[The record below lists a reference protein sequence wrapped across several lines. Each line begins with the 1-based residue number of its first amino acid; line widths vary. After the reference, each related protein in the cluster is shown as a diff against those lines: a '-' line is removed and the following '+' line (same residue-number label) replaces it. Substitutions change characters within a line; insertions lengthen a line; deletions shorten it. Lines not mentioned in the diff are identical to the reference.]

1 MMGLQVAASKRK
13 YEIGACTDLNDIQ
26 PNCTPAKNPRIDDSH
41 ITTTS
46 TSSSTSESTSTS
58 VTLVDVTFV
67 HRMQADDDRSGS
79 ISNKTTLNGELAET
93 PSLSSLTHIETSSVN
108 NETTSSSLTS
118 RENETLTTQTSVT
131 DETRAKSTNQ
141 AQEVPQLTGRG
152 HELTLAK
159 LNTVSIASSNPAGN
173 WNNNGTDDDE
183 TVIDPISKLQA
194 VAVPDEAWGGGA
206 ESTRS
211 TLATT
216 LLPPDDL
223 DEDIDDFEDDFDD
236 DDVMLPSYGPPPVAY
251 RYVPSNKEY
260 TPPPPFP
267 KFPSEQ
273 YHNQNC
279 SRTPT
284 AAAYNRYGTWNN
296 IQYYHNEPMP
306 ISDPPQTIRC
316 AENGKSYTELGTYT
330 FFNSNTTRHIKRCCD
345 GKNNW
350 CNNKQCYKE
359 KRIRMMNL
367 SMFKLS
373 RFRQASDQS
382 LYRSV
387 LICNTLKA
395 IEKEIDT
402 EKRQVHQIRRQLSQI
417 GRGNNIML
425 GNGLRNAPVTPQKPP
440 QQQPTSDYASGPHS
454 IISSSNDSSSNVSY
468 RGVNGVIDPV
478 SDIAT
483 NHNNEQQKRS
493 EYSENNPNSSNTSSN
508 NLLNNGSN
516 YLQSYTN
523 HNRIY
528 GGNLTGFESIPPPP
542 QPYEYH
548 PLKDPQ
554 SGRATPFPAS
564 GGYPDTDSGYGG
576 EEGDLSP
583 DGQFR
588 SINWGSVLSL
598 SSQSAL
604 DPLNNNELFSSHTSP
619 YITSNSCGSSFNTAS
634 SLSSS
639 TTTTNYLDMDLG
651 YDVLPNCYK
660 LTSFGSDDFLKTPL
674 MEPGKVVYDGHDN
687 NMPDTFSTHIMV
699 GS

>member
-1 MMGLQVAASKRK
+1 MGLQVAASKRK

-26 PNCTPAKNPRIDDSH
+26 PNCIPAKNPRIDDSH
-41 ITTTS
+41 LTTTTTTTS

-58 VTLVDVTFV
+58 TSVTLVDVTFV
-67 HRMQADDDRSGS
+67 HQMHDDSC
-79 ISNKTTLNGELAET
+79 SNGIESPMNGHEMTSCLANT
-93 PSLSSLTHIETSSVN
+93 
-108 NETTSSSLTS
+108 ETTSNSLTS
-118 RENETLTTQTSVT
+118 RENGSLVGTN
-131 DETRAKSTNQ
+131 ETRAKSTKQ
-141 AQEVPQLTGRG
+141 PQEVPQLTGRG

-159 LNTVSIASSNPAGN
+159 LNTVSIPTSNPAGN
-173 WNNNGTDDDE
+173 WSNGGTDDDE

-206 ESTRS
+206 ETTRS

-251 RYVPSNKEY
+251 RGVPSSKEY
-260 TPPPPFP
+260 TPPSFP
-267 KFPSEQ
+267 KYPSEQ

-284 AAAYNRYGTWNN
+284 ATAAAYNRYGSLNN

-387 LICNTLKA
+387 LICNTLKE
-395 IEKEIDT
+395 IEEEIEE
-402 EKRQVHQIRRQLSQI
+402 EKRQIRAQLNKI
-417 GRGNNIML
+417 AIENIIAGNR
-425 GNGLRNAPVTPQKPP
+425 LRNSPVTPQKPP
-440 QQQPTSDYASGPHS
+440 QQQQQQPTSDYASGPHS
-454 IISSSNDSSSNVSY
+454 IISSSNDSNSNVSY

-478 SDIAT
+478 SDITT
-483 NHNNEQQKRS
+483 NHNNEQKRN
-493 EYSENNPNSSNTSSN
+493 EYSENNPNSSNTNS

-516 YLQSYTN
+516 YLQSHTN
-523 HNRIY
+523 HNRMY
-528 GGNLTGFESIPPPP
+528 GGSLTGFESIPPPP

-564 GGYPDTDSGYGG
+564 NGYPSTDSGYGG
-576 EEGDLSP
+576 DEGDMSP

-604 DPLNNNELFSSHTSP
+604 DPLNNNELFPPHTSP
-619 YITSNSCGSSFNTAS
+619 HYITSNSCGSSFNTAS
-634 SLSSS
+634 SLSSN

-674 MEPGKVVYDGHDN
+674 MEPSKVVYDGHDN

>member
-26 PNCTPAKNPRIDDSH
+26 PNCTPAKNPRIDEITTT

-46 TSSSTSESTSTS
+46 TSSSTSSSSSES
-58 VTLVDVTFV
+58 VTLAQDDLIISTEAIDTIST
-67 HRMQADDDRSGS
+67 QEESNADTTS
-79 ISNKTTLNGELAET
+79 IS
-93 PSLSSLTHIETSSVN
+93 IIQ
-108 NETTSSSLTS
+108 TTS
-118 RENETLTTQTSVT
+118 TTQVVSSP
-131 DETRAKSTNQ
+131 DEGTKSSI
-141 AQEVPQLTGRG
+141 PQLTGRG
-152 HELTLAK
+152 HELTLSK
-159 LNTVSIASSNPAGN
+159 LNSNWATN
-173 WNNNGTDDDE
+173 ADDDE
-183 TVIDPISKLQA
+183 QVIDPISKLQA
-194 VAVPDEAWGGGA
+194 VAVPDEAWGS

-223 DEDIDDFEDDFDD
+223 DEDMDDFEDDFDD
-236 DDVMLPSYGPPPVAY
+236 DDVMLPSYGPPPQVAY
-251 RYVPSNKEY
+251 HRHVPSPKGY
-260 TPPPPFP
+260 TPQFQKYPQ
-267 KFPSEQ
+267 EQ

-279 SRTPT
+279 SRSAPT
-284 AAAYNRYGTWNN
+284 SASTYNRYGSWNN
-296 IQYYHNEPMP
+296 QYVNEFYHNEPMP
-306 ISDPPQTIRC
+306 VADPPQTIRC

-330 FFNSNTTRHIKRCCD
+330 FFNANATRHIKRCCD

-350 CNNKQCYKE
+350 CNNKQCNKE
-359 KRIRMMNL
+359 KRIRMLNL

-395 IEKEIDT
+395 IEKEIET
-402 EKRQVHQIRRQLSQI
+402 EKRQAAQMRRQLSQI
-417 GRGNNIML
+417 GRGSSIIL
-425 GNGLRNAPVTPQKPP
+425 NGGIRSSTPVPSQKPP
-440 QQQPTSDYASGPHS
+440 VSASATPQQPEYQAGAPHA
-454 IISSSNDSSSNVSY
+454 ITTPEINT
-468 RGVNGVIDPV
+468 
-478 SDIAT
+478 T
-483 NHNNEQQKRS
+483 NNNELQKRN
-493 EYSENNPNSSNTSSN
+493 EYSENNPNSTNTSSSN
-508 NLLNNGSN
+508 NLLNGSN
-516 YLQSYTN
+516 YLQSTQQYTN

-528 GGNLTGFESIPPPP
+528 SNGFETLSAQSSPP
-542 QPYEYH
+542 QNSYEYH
-548 PLKDPQ
+548 PLKDPS

-564 GGYPDTDSGYGG
+564 NGYPDTDSGYGG
-576 EEGDLSP
+576 EDDNLSP

-604 DPLNNNELFSSHTSP
+604 DPLNNNELFPAVPVTHAASPVSSPAP
-619 YITSNSCGSSFNTAS
+619 YNTCGFNSTLNNSA
-634 SLSSS
+634 

-660 LTSFGSDDFLKTPL
+660 LKPIVCDDFYTPEALKKW
-674 MEPGKVVYDGHDN
+674 MEPGSKIVCDDFYKAPDSHDN